1 MLTAQISTSWLF
13 DFCSSYIFFNYVH
26 IIERMNQ
33 LIFVDSFYF
42 QTHNFRDDIY
52 VLIQIPLQFF
62 LGKAI
67 GIP

>member
-13 DFCSSYIFFNYVH
+13 DFCSSYTFFNYVH

-33 LIFVDSFYF
+33 LIFIDSFSF

-52 VLIQIPLQFF
+52 VLIQI
-62 LGKAI
+62 
-67 GIP
+67 